1 MALSKA
7 RHELITSQGY
17 TVNGPQSL
25 IRCKV
30 FQPEE
35 VIPHVDFTNKRH
47 KKGGPK
53 RVRVT
58 FDGKLVWMTSLRLQT
73 FAKKGFKCVSCGVE
87 GKFFALEQH
96 TNKNGKE
103 SPNAWHFNLYAVN
116 DAGEE
121 VLMTRDHI
129 VPKSRGG
136 PDTLENSQ
144 TMCALCNNK
153 KGNNVEGEKPSEEK
167 VS

>member
-1 MALSKA
+1 M
-7 RHELITSQGY
+7 
-17 TVNGPQSL
+17 NGPESL
-25 IRCKV
+25 IRYRI
-30 FQPEE
+30 FQIDE
-35 VIPHVDFTNKRH
+35 VVPYVDFTRRRH

-53 RVRVT
+53 RIRKS

-73 FAKKGFKCVSCGVE
+73 FAKKGFKCVTCSIE
-87 GKFFALEQH
+87 GSYFALEQH

-103 SPNAWHFNLYAVN
+103 SPNAWHFNLYAVTEAN
-116 DAGEE
+116 EE

-153 KGNNVEGEKPSEEK
+153 KGNNVEGAEPSKEIP
-167 VS
+167 V